1 MLYSVGKSGG
11 HLGAG
16 LGVVELTIV
25 LHYLYDAPSDNI
37 VWDVGHQ
44 AYPHKIL
51 TGRKN
56 QINSIRSKDGLAPF
70 PSRNESNFDAFGAGH
85 SSTSISSA
93 VGMAIANKL
102 NEGDKRTVAVI
113 GDGAMTAGMAFE
125 AMQHAG
131 GVKPDMLIIL
141 NDNDMSISENVG
153 GLIITSLEYGH
164 PSFIEELKVTVKS
177 F

>member
-1 MLYSVGKSGG
+1 MYKRQ
-11 HLGAG
+11 

-25 LHYLYDAPSDNI
+25 LHYLYDSPSDNI

-56 QINSIRSKDGLAPF
+56 QISSIRSKDGLAPF
-70 PSRNESNFDAFGAGH
+70 PSRNESNYDVFGAGH

-102 NEGDKRTVAVI
+102 NEGEKKTVAVI

-131 GVKPDMLIIL
+131 GMKPDMLIIL
-141 NDNDMSISENVG
+141 NDNDMSISC
-153 GLIITSLEYGH
+153 LLYTS
-164 PSFIEELKVTVKS
+164 PSPRD
-177 F
+177 